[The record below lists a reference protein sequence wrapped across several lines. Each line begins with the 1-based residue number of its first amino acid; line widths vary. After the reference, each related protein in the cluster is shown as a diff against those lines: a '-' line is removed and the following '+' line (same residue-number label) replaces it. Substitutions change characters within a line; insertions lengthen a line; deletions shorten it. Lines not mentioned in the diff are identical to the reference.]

1 MELVAEQR
9 AEVEAR
15 RRTLGWICT
24 DESLRARS
32 PAGAGNMN
40 RTPRAELPTRTLILK
55 QAVPFV
61 ARFPQIAAPV
71 ERVEVEAAF
80 YRLIA
85 GCDALALRTPRVLGQ
100 DRDSHLLWLED
111 LGTAGDLTWLYGGQ
125 AAIAARREEVRGQF
139 TALWYWLWKL
149 HALDLE
155 RTEGDTGVPRILENR
170 AMRALN
176 HAHIFEIPFDLNNGV
191 ALAEP
196 LRAQQAE
203 LAADSSLRDR
213 VTALGEL
220 YLGRARHASRPA
232 LLHGDFYPGSWLAHT
247 RMGVMVID
255 PEFAFVGPPEF
266 DVGVLLAHLVLAGYG
281 PLEAALQLRSY
292 VTPPGFEQRLAFAF
306 AGIEIIRRLLGV
318 AQLPLAAASE
328 TRNAWLTAARQL
340 IHGWEGRER

>member
-1 MELVAEQR
+1 MELVPERR
-9 AEVEAR
+9 AEVEGR
-15 RRTLGWICT
+15 LRTLGWIAP
-24 DESLRARS
+24 DEPLRALA

-40 RTPRAELPTRTLILK
+40 RTLRAELPARTLILK

-61 ARFPQIAAPV
+61 AKFPEIAAPV
-71 ERVEVEAAF
+71 ERLDVEAAF

-85 GCDALALRTPRVLGQ
+85 GSAALAMRTPRVLGQ
-100 DRDSHLLWLED
+100 DPAEHLLWLED
-111 LGTAGDLTWLYGGQ
+111 LGNAGDLTWIYAGQ
-125 AAIAARREEVRGQF
+125 AAIEPRRAELRGQL

-149 HALDLE
+149 HALDPE
-155 RTEGDTGVPRILENR
+155 HAAGPDGVPRVLENR

-176 HAHIFEIPFDLNNGV
+176 HAHIFEIPFDTDNGV

-203 LAADSSLRDR
+203 LAADRGLRER
-213 VTALGEL
+213 AAALGNL
-220 YLGRARHASRPA
+220 YLGSASHASRPA
-232 LLHGDFYPGSWLAHT
+232 LLHGDYYPGSWLAHP

-281 PLEAALQLRSY
+281 PFEAAVQLRSY
-292 VTPPGFEQRLAFAF
+292 VTPPGFEQPLAFAF

-318 AQLPLAAASE
+318 AQLPLAAGTEA
-328 TRNAWLTAARQL
+328 RVAWLEAARQL
-340 IHGWEGRER
+340 MNNWEGPRR